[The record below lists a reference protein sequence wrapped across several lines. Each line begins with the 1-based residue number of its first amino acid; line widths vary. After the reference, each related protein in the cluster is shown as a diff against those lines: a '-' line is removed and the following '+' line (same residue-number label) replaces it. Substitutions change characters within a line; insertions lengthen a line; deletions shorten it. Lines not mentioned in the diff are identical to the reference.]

1 VSKSELNWSE
11 SEEGQD
17 FKAAFKFLSLLCSER
32 KANALVESLRG
43 AKVVDHAAKDL
54 LRAAQ
59 LPLLP
64 RDEPHVDDDLKRI
77 QKGKPLAPVLLIR
90 GDLASGLPLMVADGY
105 HRICRGGLFQRER
118 ARTLPHRRPKRVMDF
133 RSLFGEPA
141 GQSWLQLAELALAF
155 ILSASIGLE
164 REIRQKS
171 AGLRTYTLVGFS
183 SALVMLVSK
192 YGFTNIL
199 DSGRVVLDPSRIAA
213 QIVSGIGFIGGGLIF
228 VRKDI
233 VRGLTTAATV
243 WLTAAVGMACGAG
256 LPILAIAVTFGH
268 FVVVFVFP
276 SIERRLP
283 KSRWAPSSLQISYQD
298 GRGVLREVLS
308 CCTGS
313 EFAVSRVQVERDPSR
328 EIGAAPVA
336 DQDTLNSEEAIGG
349 DWTSRKGIV
358 TLRVEVRG
366 AKSVARLAERLSE
379 IDGVTS
385 VQAGD
390 GNLTS
395 D

>member
-1 VSKSELNWSE
+1 
-11 SEEGQD
+11 
-17 FKAAFKFLSLLCSER
+17 
-32 KANALVESLRG
+32 
-43 AKVVDHAAKDL
+43 
-54 LRAAQ
+54 
-59 LPLLP
+59 
-64 RDEPHVDDDLKRI
+64 
-77 QKGKPLAPVLLIR
+77 
-90 GDLASGLPLMVADGY
+90 
-105 HRICRGGLFQRER
+105 
-118 ARTLPHRRPKRVMDF
+118 MDF
-133 RSLFGEPA
+133 RSFLGEPI
-141 GQSWLQLAELALAF
+141 GQSSLQLAELALAF
-155 ILSASIGLE
+155 VLSASIGLE

-298 GRGVLREVLS
+298 GRGVLREVLA
-308 CCTGS
+308 CCTRN
-313 EFAVSRVQVERDPSR
+313 EFAVSRLQVERDPAQ
-328 EIGAAPVA
+328 ETGAARTG
-336 DQDTLNSEEAIGG
+336 QDALSPEEAIGG
-349 DWTSRKGIV
+349 DWTAPPKGIV

-385 VQAGD
+385 VNAGD
-390 GNLTS
+390 GNLSS